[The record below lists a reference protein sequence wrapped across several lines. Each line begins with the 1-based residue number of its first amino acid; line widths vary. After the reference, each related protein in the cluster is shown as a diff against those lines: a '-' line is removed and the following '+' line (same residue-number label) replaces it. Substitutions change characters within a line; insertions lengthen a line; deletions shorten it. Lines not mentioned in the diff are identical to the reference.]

1 MDRPAE
7 VPQAQ
12 PATEAPATTDLT
24 PEQRAF
30 IRSMR
35 DAANGKGQP
44 AREFMEELR
53 QEIQMERATADNGSH
68 RNA

>member
-1 MDRPAE
+1 MDRLE
-7 VPQAQ
+7 EIPQAQ
-12 PATEAPATTDLT
+12 PATEVPAATDLT
-24 PEQRAF
+24 KEQRAF

-53 QEIQMERATADNGSH
+53 REIQMERATADNGSH
-68 RNA
+68 RNG

>member
-1 MDRPAE
+1 MDRQAE

-12 PATEAPATTDLT
+12 PATAATELT
-24 PEQRAF
+24 EEQRAF

>member
-1 MDRPAE
+1 MDRLE
-7 VPQAQ
+7 EIPQAQ
-12 PATEAPATTDLT
+12 PATEAPAATDLT
-24 PEQRAF
+24 KEQRAF

-53 QEIQMERATADNGSH
+53 QEIRMERATADNGSH